1 MTKRKG
7 ILLFTLSFIIL
18 FNSCKAQT
26 HLSQPTGKAA
36 LPEHFRFIYNSDA
49 NNMFL
54 GTPPMRPEKIYA
66 YIDEVAKA
74 GVTSFFI
81 SPNWGMPMNF
91 PTKVGDM
98 IGEHISEA
106 LEETVSKNQPLLN
119 FRELLKS
126 APDPLALI
134 LNHAK
139 ARRMETFVSFRLN
152 EVHDVES
159 EESLIFD
166 RFWRTHPEW
175 HIGKAGDPMAQVYTD
190 IMGPRTHPI
199 VNSWLP
205 AGLNFA
211 VPEVRN
217 YRMAQLRE
225 ICERYDIDGLE
236 LDFQRFPMYFKP
248 GEEERGIRIMSEWM
262 REVRLMVEEAGKKRG
277 RPILL
282 AARILALPEQN
293 KAIGLDPA
301 DWVHAG
307 RVDFVIVSHYLH
319 NNFQLPIEEYRSL
332 FPRDF
337 PVYASVEVEPGM
349 DRFFN
354 IVYPLWQKKVNG
366 IYLFNYFFP
375 GVKENATP
383 PPYDSIRKLGYP
395 IVVGD
400 SVLLVANR
408 HSNAVSYVNPKTFK
422 VIKSIPTGPH
432 PGGIVVTPDQKT
444 AYISNFE
451 PNHSP
456 SGNKI
461 SVIDLVEG
469 KQLKDISISY
479 YGRLHGGAVSPDGRY
494 VYFTSEYLG
503 YVIEIE
509 TGSNRFVRAIP
520 TQGREP
526 HMVYVSPDGKYL
538 LTANRSSGD
547 ISVIDRSTGCLH
559 KKIPSGKGVE
569 GMAFTPD
576 RKFVWALN
584 RAEGSI
590 TIIDMQKLEVTKTLE
605 CKGMPVRIRFTAD
618 GKRALVSGWT
628 KEGTLT
634 VIDVVTFREIKR
646 IKVGNYAMGVE
657 LSADE
662 RYAFVGCEDL
672 LEPGALPDVL
682 GGSKKSKAESD
693 GVHVIDMK
701 TLKVV
706 SVVKTGLGPG
716 PMTMWYPFQ

>member
-1 MTKRKG
+1 M
-7 ILLFTLSFIIL
+7 
-18 FNSCKAQT
+18 
-26 HLSQPTGKAA
+26 
-36 LPEHFRFIYNSDA
+36 
-49 NNMFL
+49 
-54 GTPPMRPEKIYA
+54 PPITPEKIYS
-66 YIDEVAKA
+66 YIGEVAKA

-81 SPNWGMPMNF
+81 SPQWGMPMNF

-98 IGEHISEA
+98 IGEHINENLEA
-106 LEETVSKNQPLLN
+106 TVANNQPLLN

-126 APDPLALI
+126 TPDPLELI

-139 ARRMETFVSFRLN
+139 SRRMETFVSFRLN

-166 RFWRTHPEW
+166 RFWRAHPEW

-205 AGLNFA
+205 AGLDFA
-211 VPEVRN
+211 VPEVREF
-217 YRMAQLRE
+217 RMAQLRE
-225 ICERYDIDGLE
+225 ICEQYDIDGLE

-248 GEEERGIRIMSEWM
+248 GEEERGIRIMSGWM
-262 REVRLMVEEAGKKRG
+262 REVRSMVEEVGKKRR

-282 AARILALPEQN
+282 TARILALPEQN
-293 KAIGLDPA
+293 KAIGLDPVSWTH
-301 DWVHAG
+301 DG
-307 RVDFVIVSHYLH
+307 ILDFVVVAHYLH
-319 NNFQLPIEEYRSL
+319 NNFQLPIKEYRSL
-332 FPRDF
+332 FPQDF
-337 PVYASVEVEPGM
+337 PIYASVEVEPGM

-375 GVKENATP
+375 KGKERGAP
-383 PPYDSIRKLGYP
+383 APYDSIRKLGHP
-395 IVVGD
+395 LVVRD

-408 HSNAVSYVNPKTFK
+408 HSNTVSFVNPNTFEITKT
-422 VIKSIPTGPH
+422 IPTSSH
-432 PGGIVVTPDQKT
+432 PGAIVVTPDQRT
-444 AYISNFE
+444 AYVSNFE
-451 PNHSP
+451 PNRSP

-461 SVIDLVEG
+461 SVIDLTEG
-469 KQLKDISISY
+469 KLVKDIAISY

-538 LTANRSSGD
+538 LTSNRSSGD
-547 ISVIDRSTGCLH
+547 ISVINRSTGHLY

-576 RKFVWALN
+576 RKFLWALN
-584 RAEGSI
+584 REEGNI
-590 TIIDMQKLEVTKTLE
+590 TVIDMQKLEVVKTLD
-605 CKGMPVRIRFTAD
+605 CKGMPVRIRFTSD
-618 GKRALVSGWT
+618 GKRALISGWT

-634 VIDVVTFREIKR
+634 VIDAVSFREIKR
-646 IKVGNYAMGVE
+646 INVGSYAMGVE

-662 RYAFVGCEDL
+662 RYAFVGCEDQ
-672 LEPGALPDVL
+672 LEPGEAPDAL
-682 GGSKKSKAESD
+682 GGVKEYKAESD
-693 GVHVIDMK
+693 GIHVVDMN

-716 PMTMWYPFQ
+716 PMTMWYPLKD